1 MLMVVV
7 FVRSLPP
14 VDCVNCCGRL
24 AASIFVYLIE
34 RLCSM
39 TESAI
44 TWLDKTIDQAF
55 AERVSDIHLEF
66 VDDVLMLNVR
76 ARKSGDLIDWPTI
89 AGPEARAVI
98 SRIKSQAS
106 VGSGTVRKPE
116 EGRYAHRMGSG
127 LIDPKTEQDVYDE
140 QVRSLPRSDLRLVVL
155 PTIRGEKHVLRLPS
169 IARTP
174 KIVELGFSSHNLQL
188 VAKLFGIANGLVL
201 FAGPVGAGKTTSMYS
216 ALEYLGGPG
225 KSVYSVEDPV
235 ERALDNVDQME
246 VNDEAKNSFA
256 SILRSLRRSDLQV
269 LMIGEIRDQ
278 ETAYSA
284 IQISIAGARVVSSIH
299 ANDSVAAV
307 EAMLALSGANA
318 QQVMQSLRGVIS
330 QRLLKKVHAACSA
343 QGCDGCN
350 GTGVDGRI
358 AIHEVLPITQEF
370 AEAVADGASR
380 YALTAIAKQS
390 GMQSLRDDAQ
400 RHLDSGETT
409 ARWIAEALGND

>member
-1 MLMVVV
+1 
-7 FVRSLPP
+7 
-14 VDCVNCCGRL
+14 
-24 AASIFVYLIE
+24 
-34 RLCSM
+34 M
-39 TESAI
+39 TDSAI
-44 TWLDKTIDQAF
+44 TWLDQAIDQAF
-55 AERVSDIHLEF
+55 TERISDIHLEY
-66 VDDVLMLNVR
+66 VEDGPLLNVR
-76 ARKSGDLIDWPTI
+76 VRKSGDLIDWPTI
-89 AGPEARAVI
+89 GGPEARAVI
-98 SRIKSQAS
+98 SRIKSQAG

-116 EGRYAHRMGSG
+116 EGRYVHRINSG
-127 LIDPKTEQDVYDE
+127 TIDPAMEQDAYDE
-140 QVRSLPRSDLRLVVL
+140 HVKTFPRSELRLVVL

-169 IARTP
+169 ISRTP

-188 VAKLFGIANGLVL
+188 VAKLFGVANGLVL

-225 KSVYSVEDPV
+225 KAVYSVEDPV
-235 ERALDNVDQME
+235 ERALENVDQME
-246 VNDEAKNSFA
+246 VNDDAKNSFA

-330 QRLLKKVHAACSA
+330 QRLVKRVHVACGA
-343 QGCDGCN
+343 RGCDECG
-350 GTGVDGRI
+350 GTGVDGRV

-370 AEAVADGASR
+370 SEAVADGASR
-380 YALTAIAKQS
+380 YALNVIAKNS
-390 GMQSLRDDAQ
+390 GMTSLRDDAQ

-409 ARWIAEALGND
+409 PRWIAEALGNE